1 MVLVSWLSGIVR
13 DLTWQLSKG
22 SEFKPRLRHLFF
34 EFSGSDDF
42 QSSMGLADLLRA
54 AGSAGHAH
62 ARIYAHRATVGIFF
76 NK

>member
-1 MVLVSWLSGIVR
+1 MVAQQKVLSSNPVCDIY
-13 DLTWQLSKG
+13 
-22 SEFKPRLRHLFF
+22 FF